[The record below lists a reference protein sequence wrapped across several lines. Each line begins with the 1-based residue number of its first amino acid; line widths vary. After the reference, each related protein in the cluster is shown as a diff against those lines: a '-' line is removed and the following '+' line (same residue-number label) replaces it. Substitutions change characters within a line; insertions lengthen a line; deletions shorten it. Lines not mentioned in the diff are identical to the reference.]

1 MIYKYHEPTTED
13 IKHVKCL
20 NDITGYERK
29 YLIEADYLRR
39 WAQVHQLQKLFIN
52 YGTIKK

>member
-29 YLIEADYLRR
+29 YLIEADYLQR

>member
-1 MIYKYHEPTTED
+1 MNTYFVHNRRHKN
-13 IKHVKCL
+13 VKFL

-29 YLIEADYLRR
+29 YLREADYLRR